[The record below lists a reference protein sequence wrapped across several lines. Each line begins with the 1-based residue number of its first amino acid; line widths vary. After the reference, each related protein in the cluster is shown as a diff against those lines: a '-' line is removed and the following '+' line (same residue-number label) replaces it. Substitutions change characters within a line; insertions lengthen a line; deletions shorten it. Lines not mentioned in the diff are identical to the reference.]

1 MSIKPFHLGWFLQG
15 SSAQAWGEQWTGHI
29 GSSWMFPELFIDL
42 ARSLERACFDY
53 VLIEDSSYV
62 GESWAGSTEIYL
74 KHGIAVPRQDP
85 SVVATLM
92 VAATTR
98 IGIVPTFGTYAY
110 PPYLLARL
118 MATLD
123 QVSAGRAG
131 WNVVTGSSDYAAM
144 NFGMPAMPEHDLRYD
159 MADEYMDV
167 VSRLW
172 GSWEPGAIVADADS
186 GVLIDPAKVHAV
198 NFAGR
203 WYKTRG
209 PLNSGPCV
217 QDRPVIAQAGG
228 SPRGREFAARHA
240 DTIVAHPKGVG
251 AMKAYRDDVRTRM
264 AAHGRSPDGCK
275 VLFLVAPI
283 LGETEAEAQEHKL
296 MRAARAAEQI
306 EQRLAFFGKL
316 TNIDF
321 SVFDLDQPLSGVQ
334 LTTNGHQ
341 LNLDQFLQMAGNR
354 TLREVMADY
363 GATGLSVELVGTP
376 DSVAAR
382 MGEVIE
388 DVGGDGYLFSLPNL
402 SRRTLAE
409 IEDGLIPALQRCG
422 LARKAYSHT
431 EFRDNLLEF

>member
-1 MSIKPFHLGWFLQG
+1 MSGKPFHLGWFLQG
-15 SSAQAWGEQWTGHI
+15 SSAQAWGEPWTGHI
-29 GSSWMFPELFIDL
+29 GSSWMVPELFVDL

-53 VLIEDSSYV
+53 VLLEDSSYV

-92 VAATTR
+92 IAATAR

-123 QVSAGRAG
+123 QVSMGRAG

-144 NFGMPAMPEHDLRYD
+144 NFGLPGMPEHDLRYD
-159 MADEYMDV
+159 MADEYMDAV
-167 VSRLW
+167 GRLW
-172 GSWEPGAIVADADS
+172 GTWEPGAIIADEAS
-186 GVLIDPAKVHAV
+186 GVLIDPAKVHAA
-198 NFAGR
+198 NFIGR
-203 WYKTRG
+203 WYNTRG
-209 PLNSGPCV
+209 PLNSGPCP
-217 QDRPVIAQAGG
+217 QGRPVIAQAGG
-228 SPRGREFAARHA
+228 SPRGREFAARQA
-240 DTIVAHPKGVG
+240 DTIVAHPKGIA
-251 AMKAYRDDVRTRM
+251 AMKAYRDDVRARM
-264 AAHGRSPDGCK
+264 AAAGRDPDGCK

-283 LGETEAEAQEHKL
+283 LGETEAEAQDHKRL
-296 MRAARAAEQI
+296 RAARAAEQI

-321 SVFDLDQPLSGVQ
+321 SVFDLDQPLSGVS

-341 LNLDQFLQMAGNR
+341 LNLEQFLQMAGNR
-354 TLREVMADY
+354 TLRQVMADY
-363 GATGLSVELVGTP
+363 GATALSVGLVGTP

-382 MGEVIE
+382 MGEVMQ
-388 DVGGDGYLFSLPNL
+388 DVGGDGYLFSLPNV

-409 IEDGLIPALQRCG
+409 IEDGLIPALQRRG
-422 LARKAYSHT
+422 LTRRAYSHPQ
-431 EFRDNLLEF
+431 FRDNLLEF